1 MIDGA
6 LLLQQF
12 FEILTPTRL
21 LLLILFSFLGLICGA
36 MPGISSTMTI
46 SLLISLTYGMS
57 PFNGL
62 LVLIA
67 AYTASTYGGSLCAT
81 LLNVPGT
88 PAAAA
93 TALEAYPMALR
104 GEAGRAIGISTLQS
118 LTGGILGTII
128 LFFSAPLIAELAMK
142 FGPWEYF
149 WFSLFGIFVCANL
162 SSGSTIK
169 GLIAGIF
176 GILLSLVGVDPL
188 HGVLR
193 YTFGITKIE
202 GGISYIPALIG
213 LYGMAEAFSE
223 FMKVTEGRVIQ
234 GKTGI
239 LPPFREYLRGMWLT
253 IKVTFI
259 GFLIGALPGTGANIA
274 AWVGYDH
281 AKRSSKHPETFGKGN
296 PEGIIGAETANNACC
311 AGVYLPLLTLA
322 IPGDATTAVVLGM
335 MLVHGL
341 RPGPSMWIEQ
351 PQWIYAVVA
360 MHFFSNIIF
369 AIQGFTLAKPLS
381 KILNLPRRA
390 IMVIVIILCTIGSY
404 AVNSNLFDV
413 YLSFFFGILGLLM
426 RRFGFDI
433 APLVLGMVLG
443 DLIDVQFRKA
453 ILTSG
458 YSFLPF
464 FTRPICIILI
474 LILLYLILKEIP
486 FLKKDRIK
494 FFKKSKLNLP

>member
-1 MIDGA
+1 MIDAG
-6 LLLQQF
+6 LLFHQF
-12 FEILTPTRL
+12 LEILTPARL
-21 LLLILFSFLGLICGA
+21 LMLTGFSFLGLLCGA

-46 SLLISLTYGMS
+46 SLLVSLTYRMS
-57 PFNGL
+57 PFNGI

-67 AYTASTYGGSLCAT
+67 AYTASTYGGSLSAT

-93 TALEAYPMALR
+93 TVLEAYPMALR

-118 LTGGILGTII
+118 FTGGIFGTLI
-128 LFFSAPLIAELAMK
+128 LLFSAPLVAELALK

-149 WFSLFGIFVCANL
+149 WFSIFGIFVCANL
-162 SSGSTIK
+162 SGGSTIK

-176 GILLSLVGVDPL
+176 GILLSLIGVDPL
-188 HGVLR
+188 HGILR
-193 YTFGITKIE
+193 YTFGITQIE

-213 LYGMAEAFSE
+213 LYGVAEALSE
-223 FMKVTEGRVIQ
+223 FIKTTEGRAIK
-234 GKTGI
+234 GKGSV
-239 LPPFREYLRGMWLT
+239 LPPFHEYIRGMWLT
-253 IKVTFI
+253 IKVTFL

-281 AKRSSKHPETFGKGN
+281 AKRVSKHPETFGKGN
-296 PEGIIGAETANNACC
+296 PEGIVGSETANNACC

-322 IPGDATTAVVLGM
+322 IPGDATTAIVLGM

-351 PQWIYAVVA
+351 PHWIYAVVA
-360 MHFFSNIIF
+360 IHFVSNIMF
-369 AIQGFTLAKPLS
+369 ALQGFSVAKPLS
-381 KILNLPRRA
+381 KILELPRRA
-390 IMVIVIILCTIGSY
+390 IMTVVIILCTIGSY
-404 AVNSNLFDV
+404 AVNSNMFDV
-413 YLSFFFGILGLLM
+413 YLSFLFGILGLFM
-426 RRFGFDI
+426 RRFGFDV

-443 DLIDVQFRKA
+443 DLIDVQFRRA
-453 ILTSG
+453 ILTSS

-474 LILLYLILKEIP
+474 FILIYLALKEIP
-486 FLKKDRIK
+486 FFRNRLTFLSKRD
-494 FFKKSKLNLP
+494 KSA